1 MKMFQGVD
9 QRHSHTFQN
18 TRNSRKVE
26 KRVRKHSDLYESYVS
41 DSYA

>member
-1 MKMFQGVD
+1 MNMFQGLD
-9 QRHSHTFQN
+9 QRHSHTFHN
-18 TRNSRKVE
+18 IRNSRKAE